1 MAALAGKFR
10 SEKQDWATPAE
21 VFAPRARE
29 FCFTLDA
36 AANSTNAKAESF
48 FTETENGLA
57 QDWKRNIV
65 WLSSIC
71 LPRPGGWRIG
81 CANPARAAA
90 LLAQPS
96 SCSFQR
102 GQTLFGSMT
111 TAPALAEIRFIRGR
125 PKFDS
130 AKHGLPQPLCI
141 AIFRPAS

>member
-21 VFAPRARE
+21 VFAPLARE

-48 FTETENGLA
+48 FTRNREWARSRLEEEYCLA
-57 QDWKRNIV
+57 K
-65 WLSSIC
+65 SSIC
-71 LPRPGGWRIG
+71 LLQAGRLADWVRKS
-81 CANPARAAA
+81 ARAAA
-90 LLAQPS
+90 AGATVVMLIPARTNTVWFHDYCL
-96 SCSFQR
+96 
-102 GQTLFGSMT
+102 
-111 TAPALAEIRFIRGR
+111 ALAEIRFIRGR